1 MFRKEKLKL
10 ESKEVGI
17 DVDDNIISEHELSE
31 AKKTL
36 ESLSIGKSSI
46 KSDFLPTIILPKV
59 INKKRFNTLTITFF
73 AVLTF

>member
-59 INKKRFNTLTITFF
+59 IKKKRFNTLTITFF